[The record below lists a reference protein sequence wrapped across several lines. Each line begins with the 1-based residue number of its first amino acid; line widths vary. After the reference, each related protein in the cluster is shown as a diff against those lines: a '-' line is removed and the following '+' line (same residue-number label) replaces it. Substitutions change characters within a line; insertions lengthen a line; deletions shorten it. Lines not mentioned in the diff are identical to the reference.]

1 MLVKF
6 KFLMGTLLLC
16 NMAAF
21 AGVTISAPKSGST
34 VGPSVQFIAS
44 ATSDAGKPISSMIIY
59 VDNKADYTTY
69 SKSLNKTLSLSSGP
83 HTSVIKSWDSAGH
96 VYTKSVSF
104 TVSGSYNPPTGGSG
118 NTISNIHAM
127 SGWGSCSDCAGKG
140 GNGPV
145 APYSMTLHQSS
156 PSMTGNSTKFWIGG
170 TTPYSDALWWKS
182 VPASAAAHHFTYDLY
197 FYIQNPTV
205 SEALEFDLNVAYN
218 GRYYVFGNQCNPKSS
233 HTWDV
238 YNAPAG
244 RWEST
249 GVACPTFPAY
259 KWNHV
264 SIAMERTSSNQL
276 HYVSITYNG
285 VTHYINR
292 YINSRPHSYSSSVSI
307 DFQMDG
313 DSHQTDYSVWL
324 DKVNLSYY

>member
-1 MLVKF
+1 MLIDF
-6 KFLMGTLLLC
+6 KFVMGIVLLC

-21 AGVTISAPKSGST
+21 AGVTITAPKSGAT
-34 VGPSVQFIAS
+34 LGPSVQFIAS

-69 SKSLNKTLSLSSGP
+69 SKSLNKTLSLSSGS
-83 HTSVIKSWDSAGH
+83 HTAVIKSWDSAGH
-96 VYTKSVSF
+96 VYSNSVSF
-104 TVSGSYNPPTGGSG
+104 KVSGSYTPPTGGG
-118 NTISNIHAM
+118 NTITAIQAM
-127 SGWGSCSDCAGKG
+127 PSWGSCSDCAGKG
-140 GNGPV
+140 GNGPI
-145 APYSMTLHQSS
+145 APYSMTEHQSS
-156 PSMTGNSTKFWIGG
+156 PSMTGNSTRFWIGG
-170 TTPYSDALWWKS
+170 TTPYSDALWWKG
-182 VPASAAAHHFTYDLY
+182 VPASPSAHHFTYDLY
-197 FYIQNPTV
+197 FYIQNPSA

-238 YNAPAG
+238 YDAPDG
-244 RWEST
+244 HWVST
-249 GVACPTFPAY
+249 GVGCPTFPAY

-264 SIAMERTSSNQL
+264 SIAMERTADSRL

-292 YINSRPHSYSSSVSI
+292 YIASRASSSGNWVSV

-313 DSHQTDYSVWL
+313 DSKQTDYSVWL

>member
-21 AGVTISAPKSGST
+21 AGVTITAPKSGST
-34 VGPSVQFIAS
+34 VGSSVQFIAS
-44 ATSDAGKPISSMIIY
+44 ATSDAGKPISSMMIY

-69 SKSLNKTLSLSSGP
+69 SSSLNKTLTLGSGS
-83 HTSVIKSWDSAGH
+83 HIAVIKSWDSAGH

-104 TVSGSYNPPTGGSG
+104 TVSGSYTPPSGG
-118 NTISNIHAM
+118 NTITAIQAM
-127 SGWGSCSDCAGKG
+127 SNWGSCSDCAGKG
-140 GNGPV
+140 GNGPI
-145 APYSMTLHQSS
+145 APYSMTEHQSS
-156 PSMTGNSTKFWIGG
+156 PSMTGNSTRFWIGG
-170 TTPYSDALWWKS
+170 TTPYSDALWWKG
-182 VPASAAAHHFTYDLY
+182 VPASPSAHHFTYDLY
-197 FYIQNPTV
+197 FYIQNPSA

-238 YNAPAG
+238 YDAPAG
-244 RWEST
+244 HWDST

-264 SIAMERTSSNQL
+264 SIAMERTADSRL

-292 YINSRPHSYSSSVSI
+292 YIASRASSSGNWVSV

-313 DSHQTDYSVWL
+313 DSKQTDYSVWL